1 MIAKDK
7 LGNTAT
13 LPVTQYDFG
22 TKQTGAPVKAEE
34 IDYRDIHAED
44 EFIYERDN
52 FRVEAYIQAVTGGTK
67 FKAGQ
72 WGTLRIYTFGYV
84 EAVEADFGSL
94 MNYFNAAYDKDPT
107 LIRTD
112 IDRKLSMMYEHEF
125 AIPLYCTDSSFNDTK
140 AIGHKKG
147 SSQ

>member
-1 MIAKDK
+1 M
-7 LGNTAT
+7 
-13 LPVTQYDFG
+13 
-22 TKQTGAPVKAEE
+22 KAEE
-34 IDYRDIHAED
+34 IGYRDIHAED

-72 WGTLRIYTFGYV
+72 WGTLRIYTFGYI

-147 SSQ
+147 SSQYRYVNYDVIGSILDDIRTILKYKVY